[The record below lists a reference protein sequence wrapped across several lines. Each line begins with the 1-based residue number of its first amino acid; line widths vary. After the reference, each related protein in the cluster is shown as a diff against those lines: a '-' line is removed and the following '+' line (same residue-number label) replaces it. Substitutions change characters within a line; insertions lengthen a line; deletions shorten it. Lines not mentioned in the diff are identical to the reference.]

1 MTNDIYEVMEYGPIV
16 FSDKDYGVLITVNG
30 AYFNWW
36 NRVYD
41 SSSVSKY
48 TAGHGEMMWKCA
60 DVLYCD
66 FGEIDEKTGLPH
78 SRANGLYSM
87 DSTTQ
92 LLTIMDRAKAWF
104 EREVYKDEH
113 WDEDHD
119 LAEVLEEGSV

>member
-16 FSDKDYGVLITVNG
+16 FSDSEYGVLITVNG

-48 TAGHGEMMWKCA
+48 TGGSGEMLWKCS

-66 FGEIDEKTGLPH
+66 FGEIDEETGLPQP
-78 SRANGLYSM
+78 RANGLYSM

-104 EREVYKDEH
+104 ERVIHEGQE
-113 WDEDHD
+113 DEDED
-119 LAEVLEEGSV
+119 ITEIIEEGLV